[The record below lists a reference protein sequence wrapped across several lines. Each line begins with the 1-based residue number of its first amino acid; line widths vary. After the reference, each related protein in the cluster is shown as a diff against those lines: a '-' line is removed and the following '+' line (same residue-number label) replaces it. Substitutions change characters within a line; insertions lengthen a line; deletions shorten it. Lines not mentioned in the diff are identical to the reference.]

1 MVDFTTIKEVIS
13 PKTLSKFTFA
23 LVVLWTV
30 LGAILCGAFLE
41 LKINE
46 PRYDFRCDG
55 TGETPN
61 IDYIRGECFHQYW
74 IQNHR
79 HGIPP
84 YAFILFNVALIPIV
98 TCIYSLCVK
107 STVYKLERRHQDEET
122 EPRDK
127 RRTLFIAYVCQLVV
141 NIALEISFFALL
153 ETNLFYPKNFPS
165 NFSCTVKNLTVNCNT
180 TRAGEKNVWITLAEV
195 INGFFAFCAFVE
207 IIWILSRARNNKTF
221 MENPRFYFH
230 HLESNSAQE
239 VRQPEATP
247 LVITINT
254 PHYAVQWKNN
264 ETTMSPQHEEMPKGE
279 PQHRAIDTSD
289 YAERR
294 ENTGITVSS
303 EHLKDVQAQKDTIQ
317 TLKEN
322 CLQGTQQPSDL
333 EQPFQRP
340 NPGEGHIHDLTMDD
354 IYVHV
359 AIHEGRAHHVFAK
372 DQDRGKQLKEYPPDE
387 KHCQFAKPE
396 DILDTEHKNVL
407 VIGRPGIGKTS
418 FSTKMLRLWASGKAF
433 NRDAL
438 VFNVVFLVKFRRF
451 NDNPELSLR
460 DLLTR
465 AETVECLDDSVWD
478 LVQNEPTK
486 VLLIFDGLDEFSRK
500 EDILAQED
508 YKKDVN
514 QKMPVSVLYKKL
526 TAGQLLRGASM
537 VTTTRP
543 KAVEYVARVKFERT
557 VEIRGFTSKN
567 VEDYVEK
574 FSRNCSGAKEKIW
587 EHIKSN
593 INLFSLCYIPVN
605 CFLICHCLLQILL
618 SGSSTK
624 LPTKI
629 TDIYQMTVKMVFFN
643 HNREKWSLN
652 KLETLKETHMYEP
665 FENFPEELKEFFNRL
680 GKIALKGIKEGRL
693 LFASSEVSGLED
705 CGLLHK
711 LPNQQPKRPLN
722 DPPKSQFCFTHLTVQ
737 EFFAAKHL
745 VDTKCKAKRKI
756 ERFVR
761 KHINDGTWQ
770 VVLQFVAGLLKGS
783 RSDIF
788 IRLLPEAT
796 EKTKKP
802 MRSGTKKL
810 TCWPATENKYLAV
823 QVCKCLYEITEEQLP
838 VLQNKIGKIK
848 FNAVEFRNFSLAPS
862 DVAAVLHFLG
872 NAEEVLDI
880 DLSSNEFGD
889 LVGNEVKK
897 FIVTRERK
905 LKCLNLSSNK
915 LTDIAAKDLDEALKH
930 SNCKLKTLDLSRNN
944 LTDNGAK
951 DLGEALKHSNCKLK
965 SLGLGDNILTNNAAK
980 DLGEALKH
988 SNCKLKTLDLS
999 RNNLTDNAAKDLG
1012 EALKH
1017 SNCKLES
1024 LDLSSNNLTV
1034 NAAKDLGEALK
1045 HSNCKLESLHL
1056 IDNKLTDNGAKDLG
1070 EALKHSNCKLKSL
1083 DLSHNIL
1090 TNNAAKDLGE
1100 ALKHSNC
1107 KLKALGLGQNNL
1119 TDNAARD
1126 LVEALKHSN
1135 CKLESLALQTN
1146 SFTHEGEQYLTDAGR
1161 QSNCAV
1167 LLCVIGA
1174 VVLTR

>member
-55 TGETPN
+55 TGETRN

-84 YAFILFNVALIPIV
+84 YAFILLNVALIPIV

-141 NIALEISFFALL
+141 NITLETTFFALL
-153 ETNLFYPKNFPS
+153 ETHLFFPKNFPS

-180 TRAGEKNVWITLAEV
+180 TRAGEKNVWITLEEV

-207 IIWILSRARNNKTF
+207 IIWILSRARNSKKF
-221 MENPRFYFH
+221 MENPHFYFH
-230 HLESNSAQE
+230 HLESKANE
-239 VRQPEATP
+239 VRQNHPEATP
-247 LVITINT
+247 LVIVETLNQTINT
-254 PHYAVQWKNN
+254 PHYAVPVHRKNN
-264 ETTMSPQHEEMPKGE
+264 DTTMSPQQEEMALGE
-279 PQHRAIDTSD
+279 PPHRAIDTSD
-289 YAERR
+289 YVERR
-294 ENTGITVSS
+294 ENTEITVPS
-303 EHLKDVQAQKDTIQ
+303 EHLKDAQAQKHFQSAIQ

-333 EQPFQRP
+333 VQPFQRP
-340 NPGEGHIHDLTMDD
+340 YPGEGHVHDLTMDE

-359 AIHEGRAHHVFAK
+359 AIHEGRAHHHFAENL
-372 DQDRGKQLKEYPPDE
+372 DRGKQLKEYPPDE
-387 KHCQFAKPE
+387 KHCQFTEPQ
-396 DILDTEHKNVL
+396 DILDKEHKNVL
-407 VIGRPGIGKTS
+407 VVGRPGIGKTS

-465 AETVECLDDSVWD
+465 AETVECLDDSVWE

-508 YKKDVN
+508 YKNNVKE
-514 QKMPVSVLYKKL
+514 KMPVSVLYKKL
-526 TAGQLLRGASM
+526 AGGQLLRGASIL
-537 VTTTRP
+537 TTTRP

-567 VEDYVEK
+567 VEDYVDK
-574 FSRNCSGAKEKIW
+574 FCQDCNGAKEKIW

-593 INLFSLCYIPVN
+593 TNLFSLCYIPVN
-605 CFLICHCLLQILL
+605 CFLICHCLLQIFL
-618 SGSSTK
+618 SGSSPQ

-652 KLETLKETHMYEP
+652 KLETLKKTHMYEP
-665 FENFPEELKEFFNRL
+665 FENFPEELKEFFNKL

-693 LFASSEVSGLED
+693 LFESSEVRGLED

-711 LPNQQPKRPLN
+711 LPNLQPKRPLI

-745 VDTKCKAKRKI
+745 VDTKCKTEGEIKRL
-756 ERFVR
+756 VR
-761 KHINDGTWQ
+761 KHISDGTWQ

-783 RSDIF
+783 SSDTF
-788 IRLLPEAT
+788 ITLLPKST
-796 EKTKKP
+796 EKSIPLMYSEIKT
-802 MRSGTKKL
+802 L
-810 TCWPATENKYLAV
+810 TCWPAREKDKYLAV
-823 QVCKCLYEITEEQLP
+823 QVCKCLYEITDEQLP
-838 VLQNKIGKIK
+838 VLRNKIKKIK
-848 FNAVEFRNFSLAPS
+848 FNAVNFRRCSLAAI
-862 DVAAVLHFLG
+862 DVAAVLHFLE
-872 NAEEVLDI
+872 NAEEVLEI
-880 DLSSNEFGD
+880 DLSWNSLGD
-889 LVGNEVKK
+889 LGANEVKK
-897 FIVTRERK
+897 FIVNRERK
-905 LKCLNLSSNK
+905 LKCLNLSANT
-915 LTDIAAKDLDEALKH
+915 LTSHA
-930 SNCKLKTLDLSRNN
+930 
-944 LTDNGAK
+944 GK
-951 DLGEALKHSNCKLK
+951 DLGEALKHSNCKLV
-965 SLGLGDNILTNNAAK
+965 SLYLSDNNLSDNGAK
-980 DLGEALKH
+980 DLGEALQH
-988 SNCKLKTLDLS
+988 SNCKLVSLYLNGNDF
-999 RNNLTDNAAKDLG
+999 TDNAAKDLG

-1017 SNCKLES
+1017 SNCKLKRLEFS
-1024 LDLSSNNLTV
+1024 DYNLTD
-1034 NAAKDLGEALK
+1034 NAAKYLGEGLK
-1045 HSNCKLESLHL
+1045 HSNCKLESLYL
-1056 IDNKLTDNGAKDLG
+1056 SGNNFTD
-1070 EALKHSNCKLKSL
+1070 S
-1083 DLSHNIL
+1083 
-1090 TNNAAKDLGE
+1090 AAKDLGE
-1100 ALKHSNC
+1100 A
-1107 KLKALGLGQNNL
+1107 Q
-1119 TDNAARD
+1119 
-1126 LVEALKHSN
+1126 
-1135 CKLESLALQTN
+1135 
-1146 SFTHEGEQYLTDAGR
+1146 
-1161 QSNCAV
+1161 
-1167 LLCVIGA
+1167 
-1174 VVLTR
+1174 

>member
-84 YAFILFNVALIPIV
+84 YAFILLNVALIPIV
-98 TCIYSLCVK
+98 TCIYSLCVR
-107 STVYKLERRHQDEET
+107 STVNKLERRHHDEET

-127 RRTLFIAYVCQLVV
+127 RRILFNAYVCQLVV
-141 NIALEISFFALL
+141 NIALEITFFALL
-153 ETNLFYPKNFPS
+153 ETHLFFPKNFPS
-165 NFSCTVKNLTVNCNT
+165 NFSCTVKNLSVNCNT

-207 IIWILSRARNNKTF
+207 IIWILSRARNSKKF
-221 MENPRFYFH
+221 MENPHFYFH
-230 HLESNSAQE
+230 HLESKAQE
-239 VRQPEATP
+239 VRQNQPEATR
-247 LVITINT
+247 LVIVETLNQTINT
-254 PHYAVQWKNN
+254 PHYAVPVHRKNN
-264 ETTMSPQHEEMPKGE
+264 DTTMSPQQEEMALGE
-279 PQHRAIDTSD
+279 PPHRAIDTSD
-289 YAERR
+289 YVERR
-294 ENTGITVSS
+294 ENTEITVSS
-303 EHLKDVQAQKDTIQ
+303 EHLKDAQAQKDFQSAIQ

-333 EQPFQRP
+333 VQPFQRP
-340 NPGEGHIHDLTMDD
+340 NPGEGHIHDLTMDE

-359 AIHEGRAHHVFAK
+359 AIHEGRAHHYFAK
-372 DQDRGKQLKEYPPDE
+372 DLDRRKQLKEYPPDE
-387 KHCQFAKPE
+387 KDCQFAKPE
-396 DILDTEHKNVL
+396 DILDKEHKNVL
-407 VIGRPGIGKTS
+407 VVGRPGIGKTS
-418 FSTKMLRLWASGKAF
+418 FSTKMLRLWASGEAF

-451 NDNPELSLR
+451 NDNPKLSLR

-508 YKKDVN
+508 YKNNVN
-514 QKMPVSVLYKKL
+514 EKMPVSVLYKKL
-526 TAGQLLRGASM
+526 AAGQFLHGASIL
-537 VTTTRP
+537 TTTRP

-574 FSRNCSGAKEKIW
+574 FCRDCTGAKEKIW

-593 INLFSLCYIPVN
+593 TNLFSLCYIPVN
-605 CFLICHCLLQILL
+605 CFLICHCLLQIFL
-618 SGSSTK
+618 SGSSAQ
-624 LPTKI
+624 LPRKI

-665 FENFPEELKEFFNRL
+665 FENFPEELKELFNRL
-680 GKIALKGIKEGRL
+680 GEIALKGIKEGRL
-693 LFASSEVSGLED
+693 LFESSEVSGLED

-711 LPNQQPKRPLN
+711 LPNLQPKRPLI

-745 VDTKCKAKRKI
+745 VDTKCKTKWKI

-761 KHINDGTWQ
+761 KHINDGKWQ
-770 VVLQFVAGLLKGS
+770 VVLQFIAGSLKDS
-783 RSDIF
+783 RSDTF
-788 IRLLPEAT
+788 ITLLPKSTVTGMSSEM
-796 EKTKKP
+796 KT
-802 MRSGTKKL
+802 L
-810 TCWPATENKYLAV
+810 TCWPAKRKDKYLAV
-823 QVCKCLYEITEEQLP
+823 QVCKCLYEINDEQLP
-838 VLQNKIGKIK
+838 ILQNKIEKIK
-848 FNAVEFRNFSLAPS
+848 FEAVEFRNCSLAPN
-862 DVAAVLHFLG
+862 DVAAVLHFLE
-872 NAEEVLDI
+872 NAEVLDI
-880 DLSSNEFGD
+880 DLASNALGD
-889 LVGNEVKK
+889 LGANEVKN
-897 FIVTRERK
+897 FIVNRERK
-905 LKCLNLSSNK
+905 LTGLNLSY
-915 LTDIAAKDLDEALKH
+915 
-930 SNCKLKTLDLSRNN
+930 NN
-944 LTDNGAK
+944 FTS
-951 DLGEALKHSNCKLK
+951 H
-965 SLGLGDNILTNNAAK
+965 AAK

-988 SNCKLKTLDLS
+988 SNCKLEWLDLS
-999 RNNLTDNAAKDLG
+999 RNKLTENAAKNLGEALKHSYCKLEWLDLRYNNLTDNAAKDLG

-1017 SNCKLES
+1017 SNCKL
-1024 LDLSSNNLTV
+1024 
-1034 NAAKDLGEALK
+1034 K
-1045 HSNCKLESLHL
+1045 SLHL
-1056 IDNKLTDNGAKDLG
+1056 SGNNLTDNGGKDLV

-1083 DLSHNIL
+1083 QLSF
-1090 TNNAAKDLGE
+1090 NNFTEEAK
-1100 ALKHSNC
+1100 
-1107 KLKALGLGQNNL
+1107 
-1119 TDNAARD
+1119 
-1126 LVEALKHSN
+1126 
-1135 CKLESLALQTN
+1135 
-1146 SFTHEGEQYLTDAGR
+1146 QYLTDAGR
-1161 QSNCAV
+1161 QSNCFV
-1167 LLCVIGA
+1167 FFL
-1174 VVLTR
+1174 